1 MSSEASLP
9 PLPPRPARPTLLYV
23 ALWLASLAWI
33 VYDLELSTR
42 YLATAGADMLEYFSR
57 YRRPDLSELPLYL
70 ALMGQTLAM
79 ALWGTLIAL
88 VLAVLATPFAARTL
102 APHPWL
108 YRGTRE
114 LLNLLRAI
122 PDLLLALVLVA
133 GVGFGPTP
141 GVLALGLHTAGFLG
155 KFFAEN
161 MERVDRTVYEGVRA
175 TGANFMQ
182 LAMFAAWPM
191 TLREAVGYTLY
202 ILDRNVRMAAVLGL
216 VGAGGIGTAL
226 YDALRIFEYSRAAG
240 LMLVILVS
248 LLLIDWGTSWIRN
261 KLR

>member
-1 MSSEASLP
+1 MSVQTAIP
-9 PLPPRPARPTLLYV
+9 ALPPRPARYTWLYLV
-23 ALWLASLAWI
+23 LWCVSLGWI
-33 VYDLELSTR
+33 VYDLELSGE

-57 YRRPDLSELPLYL
+57 YSRPDLSELPLYL

-88 VLAVLATPFAARTL
+88 ILAVLLTPFAASTL
-102 APHPWL
+102 TPNRWL
-108 YRGTRE
+108 YQGTRE
-114 LLNLLRAI
+114 VLNVLRAL
-122 PDLLLALVLVA
+122 PDLLLALMLVA
-133 GVGFGPTP
+133 AVGLGPLP

-161 MERVDRTVYEGVRA
+161 MERVERTVYEGVRS
-175 TGANFMQ
+175 TGANFVQ
-182 LAMFAAWPM
+182 VTLFAAWPM

-202 ILDRNVRMAAVLGL
+202 ILDRNVRMASVLGL

-240 LMLVILVS
+240 LMLVILTA
-248 LLLIDWGTSWIRN
+248 LLLIDGGTTWIRN
-261 KLR
+261 RLR